1 MKKICLGTA
10 LWGWSVNKNE
20 AFAIMDQFYDA
31 GYRHVDTANNY
42 PMNGLA
48 ESYQKSAHYISE
60 WCKYNNVKDLK
71 ITYKIGSLSN
81 TFVIEN
87 NLSPKFLKNQ
97 ISHANSI
104 FSNNLH
110 CLMIHWDNRDDL
122 KSIEETLF
130 FLNSFCSNNKL
141 SMGLSGIKNIQ
152 IYRDL
157 LYEMKISNINIQLKH
172 NFLFSDLNKYAFL
185 SGLNP
190 RIWAYGIS
198 MGGIKLTENEY
209 NHKSYVP
216 LTKGINYHKKI
227 ISPEIESMLQ
237 DIVKNNDIINNI
249 YHLAIIFSEQ
259 ENSLYG
265 YNIAPS
271 KLSQMKDLNEFFIR
285 LDIATVN
292 SIKLSKLKKLL
303 KYAK

>member
-1 MKKICLGTA
+1 M
-10 LWGWSVNKNE
+10 
-20 AFAIMDQFYDA
+20 
-31 GYRHVDTANNY
+31 
-42 PMNGLA
+42 
-48 ESYQKSAHYISE
+48 
-60 WCKYNNVKDLK
+60 
-71 ITYKIGSLSN
+71 
-81 TFVIEN
+81 
-87 NLSPKFLKNQ
+87 
-97 ISHANSI
+97 
-104 FSNNLH
+104 
-110 CLMIHWDNRDDL
+110 
-122 KSIEETLF
+122 
-130 FLNSFCSNNKL
+130 
-141 SMGLSGIKNIQ
+141 
-152 IYRDL
+152 
-157 LYEMKISNINIQLKH
+157 
-172 NFLFSDLNKYAFL
+172 
-185 SGLNP
+185 
-190 RIWAYGIS
+190 
-198 MGGIKLTENEY
+198 
-209 NHKSYVP
+209 P